1 MASATLKSL
10 FLGLDVGTQ
19 STKAVLWSPETKRV
33 HGRGS
38 VAYELLPTTA
48 PGRAEQ
54 HPSTWVDACCR
65 AVRQA
70 LAEADG
76 ASSAAS
82 APAATPASASSLVR
96 GVAVSGQQ
104 HGLVLLDGQGRVI
117 RPAKLWCDTE
127 SAAEAEELSET
138 LGFPLP
144 AAFTATKA
152 LWVAR
157 REPDAWARAERLLLP
172 HDYVNHWLTGGR
184 LRATEASDA
193 SGTGVFDA
201 AARHWDLGAAAKVDA
216 RLPSLLLPEVAGP
229 SDSVGELCAEAAEA
243 LGLARKAA
251 TATATSSS
259 SRAPPLILI
268 GPGGGDNAMAAL
280 GAGVTRPGEL
290 VVSLGTSGTLFGVS
304 STPVLDSTGVVA
316 PFCDAAGKWLP
327 LACTLNCTLAA
338 EEVRRCASAAS
349 GASSGASGALDR
361 DELTRLAALE
371 PAGCEGVTLLPFFV
385 GERTPNA
392 PHATGALLGLRP
404 GHLARPPLLYRAALE
419 GCTFALRAALARM
432 RSLGMPPATAVRL
445 VGGGA
450 ANPLWRQIVADAL
463 SLPVEVPPGEAAAD
477 GAALGA
483 AFQAAAVVEGGG
495 GIDVGEYARAAAEA
509 LRGVCDD
516 AASTTV
522 VRPDPSA
529 REAYDAAYRRFCEA
543 SGRLFDAEVE
553 AA

>member
-1 MASATLKSL
+1 MSALY
-10 FLGLDVGTQ
+10 LGLDVGTQ
-19 STKAVLWSPETKRV
+19 STKAVLFDAETNRV
-33 HGRGS
+33 VGRGS
-38 VAYELLPTTA
+38 VAYDLLPTTV

-54 HPSTWVDACCR
+54 DPATWIDAVTR
-65 AVRQA
+65 AGREA
-70 LAEADG
+70 LA
-76 ASSAAS
+76 AAPS
-82 APAATPASASSLVR
+82 PRAAVR

-104 HGLVLLDGQGRVI
+104 HGLVLLDARGQVV

-127 SAAEAEELSET
+127 SAREAEELSAI

-157 REPDAWARAERLLLP
+157 REPELWRRAERLLLP
-172 HDYVNHWLTGGR
+172 HDFVNHWLTGGK

-201 AARHWDLGAAAKVDA
+201 AERAWNLEAAAKVDA
-216 RLPSLLLPEVAGP
+216 RLPGLLLPEVAGP
-229 SDSVGELCAEAAEA
+229 GESVGELCAEAAEA
-243 LGLARKAA
+243 LGLAGAGA
-251 TATATSSS
+251 DASMST
-259 SRAPPLILI
+259 ILV

-304 STPVLDSTGVVA
+304 AAPVLDASGVVA
-316 PFCDAAGKWLP
+316 PFCDAAGRWLP
-327 LACTLNCTLAA
+327 LACTLNCTVAA
-338 EEVRRCASAAS
+338 EEVRRAFGSIE
-349 GASSGASGALDR
+349 R
-361 DELTRLAALE
+361 DEITRLAALE
-371 PAGCEGVTLLPFFV
+371 PPGCEGVTLLPFFA
-385 GERTPNA
+385 GERTPNV

-404 GHLARPPLLYRAALE
+404 GHFARPGLLYRAALE

-432 RSLGMPPATAVRL
+432 RRLGMAPATAVRL

-450 ANPLWRQIVADAL
+450 ANALWRQVVADVL
-463 SLPVEVPPGEAAAD
+463 GLPVEVPPGEAAAD

-483 AFQAAAVVEGGG
+483 AFQAAAIVEGGKKG
-495 GIDVGEYARAAAEA
+495 RVDVGEYARAAAEA
-509 LRGVCDD
+509 VSKAAGGVG
-516 AASTTV
+516 ATV

-529 REAYDAAYRRFCEA
+529 REAYDAAYARFVAA

-553 AA
+553 AS